1 MKRIFQATVAAI
13 ALIATAVI
21 APAIG
26 AATTSPATA
35 STPGWTALASGAE
48 AQSNPLK
55 GFIPYQGS
63 YSNFPYSMEWTY
75 FPVSAVMT
83 GPNTFNWSQVDSALN
98 DIASRGHQT
107 AFRFYLDYPTKPS
120 GVPQYLLNGGLATH
134 SYNDYGNN
142 GVSVSPNYDDPNLR
156 TAMGQFIAALG
167 ARYDGDARVGFVQAG
182 LLGFWGEWHTYPY
195 NGTNG
200 QPNWFA
206 SDATQGEILN
216 DFVNAFHA
224 TKLEVRQPNAQNASL
239 PIGYHDDS
247 FALETKTSSLG
258 WHFMDNMTAA
268 GATNKWKTQSIGGEL
283 RPELQSCIFSSA
295 GCPVIE
301 DGGDN
306 DFPGSVSQT
315 HVSWLLNQYAF
326 QNGYSAADKPNALAG
341 AKSMGYSL
349 RATEALVPA
358 TITAGSSASVGM
370 TISDIGIAPFYYS
383 WPITLALVDSSG
395 TIVKTSTTTW
405 HVSDIASG
413 ASVQFTGSF
422 PTTGVPTGSYR
433 LVAQVTNPLSGGA
446 PIRFANAGQDTVK
459 SGWLTLGTTT
469 IATGGSTAHSY
480 EAEAASNQLTGTAAV
495 ASCAAC
501 SGGSKVGYV
510 GNGATLTF
518 TGVAGGVSSF
528 RIAYA
533 SAVARTATVQ
543 VDGGTATT
551 VGFPATADWNTVGTV
566 TVNVAIPSG
575 ASHTITI
582 ANPTGWAPDID
593 RLTTG

>member
-1 MKRIFQATVAAI
+1 MKRIIPAVITSLALAA
-13 ALIATAVI
+13 AAVI

-26 AATTSPATA
+26 AAPTPPSTA
-35 STPGWTALASGAE
+35 GTPGWTALAAGSE
-48 AQSNPLK
+48 PQSNPLK

-63 YSNFPYSMEWTY
+63 YSAFPYTMEWAY
-75 FPVSAVMT
+75 FPVNAVMS
-83 GPNTFNWSQVDSALN
+83 GPNTFNWSSVDSVLN

-120 GVPQYLLNGGLATH
+120 GIPQYLLNGGLVTH

-156 TAMGQFIAALG
+156 TAMDQFIAALG

-200 QPNWFA
+200 QPDWFA
-206 SDATQGEILN
+206 SSATQGEILN
-216 DFVNAFHA
+216 DFVNAFHT
-224 TKLEVRQPNAQNASL
+224 TKLEVRQPNTQNASL

-258 WHFMDNMTAA
+258 WHFMDNMAAA

-283 RPELQSCIFSSA
+283 RPELQSCIFSTS

-326 QNGYSAADKPNALAG
+326 QTGYSSSDKPRALAG
-341 AKSMGYSL
+341 AQSMGYSL

-358 TITAGSSASVGM
+358 TIATGSSPSVGI
-370 TISDIGIAPFYYS
+370 TIANIGIAPFYYS
-383 WPITLALVDSSG
+383 WPITLALVDASG
-395 TIVKTSTTTW
+395 AIVKTSTTSW

-413 ASVQFTGSF
+413 ASAQFTGTF
-422 PTTGVPTGSYR
+422 PTSGVANGTYR
-433 LVAQVTNPLSGGA
+433 MVAQVTNPLSGGA
-446 PIRFANAGQDTVK
+446 PIRFANATQDSVK

-469 IATGGSTAHSY
+469 ISTGGSTAASY
-480 EAEAASNQLTGTAAV
+480 EAESTSNTLTGTAVV
-495 ASCAAC
+495 ASCSGC

-510 GNGATLTF
+510 GNGATLVVNGVTG
-518 TGVAGGVSSF
+518 GVASF

-533 SAVARTATVQ
+533 SAVARTATVK
-543 VDGGTATT
+543 VDNGTATS
-551 VGFPATADWNTVGTV
+551 VSFPATADWNTVGTV

-575 ASHTITI
+575 SGHTITI

-593 RLTTG
+593 RITTG